1 MNNTE
6 LSIIIPVFNS
16 ENTITI
22 LCEEIISALSS
33 FLHPFEIILVND
45 CSSDGSWKKI
55 IEVSKSSKYIV
66 GVNLR
71 KNSGEDNAVMAGLT
85 ISKGNIIV
93 LMDDDLQH
101 NPKDIIKLYGECKSG
116 YDVCFANFNIKKQ
129 SVFKNIS
136 SRINGKL
143 MEFLLKKPKH
153 IYLSSFKAIKRDIV
167 NEIINFSGSFP
178 YVNGIILTIT
188 NNLTQLNVEH
198 FERKEGISNYNKK
211 RMLSLFLKSLTGF
224 SIAPLRIAI
233 YAGFGAS
240 LFGFGLIIKYL
251 IDYYYHRDYVQGWTS
266 VVVLIIFFGGLILM
280 SLGIIGEYI
289 GRIYLSINNKPQYS
303 IAEVI
308 GNNED

>member
-1 MNNTE
+1 MYNTE
-6 LSIIIPVFNS
+6 ISIIIPVFNS
-16 ENTITI
+16 ENTIPI
-22 LCEEIISALSS
+22 LCEEIIAALSS
-33 FLHPFEIILVND
+33 FNSFELILVND
-45 CSSDGSWKKI
+45 CSADASWRKI
-55 IEVSKSSKYIV
+55 MEAHNRNKNII

-71 KNSGEDNAVMAGLT
+71 KNSGEDNAIMAGLT
-85 ISKGNIIV
+85 ISKGKIIV

-101 NPKDIIKLYGECKSG
+101 NPKDIIKLYNECKNG
-116 YDVCFANFNIKKQ
+116 YDVCFANFDVKKQ

-136 SRINGKL
+136 SRINGKV
-143 MEFLLKKPKH
+143 MEIFLKKPKH
-153 IYLSSFKAIKRDIV
+153 IYLSSFKAIKREIA
-167 NEIINFSGSFP
+167 NEIISFSGSFP

-188 NNLTQLNVEH
+188 NNLTQISVEH

-224 SIAPLRIAI
+224 SIAPLRMAI
-233 YAGFGAS
+233 FAGFGAS
-240 LFGFGLIIKYL
+240 VFGFCLIIKYL
-251 IDYYYHRDYVQGWTS
+251 LDYYYHRDYLRGWTS

-308 GNNED
+308 RNDEE